1 MRVLMLANDAG
12 HGGSNS
18 LPGKYDPGAVAGGL
32 TEADIALQW
41 ALTGKYMLPK
51 AGIGVWLS
59 RDDDQDAAPLAQRDE
74 RARAA
79 GCSHYLSIHCNA
91 GGWGATGTETF
102 YRDAVDR
109 AWAEVV
115 QRAALKALGLRDR
128 GVKHESLSPRHSLS
142 VMDFPGPTALLEL
155 GFITNSRD
163 RRRMVDR
170 NVRVAFWSELIKTI
184 RG

>member
-1 MRVLMLANDAG
+1 MKIAVDAG

-32 TEADIALQW
+32 AEADIALQW
-41 ALTGKYMLPK
+41 ALTGKFMLTR
-51 AGIGVWLS
+51 AGLGVWLT

-79 GCSHYLSIHCNA
+79 GCTHYLSIHCNA
-91 GGWGATGTETF
+91 GSWGANGTETF
-102 YRDAVDR
+102 YRDGVDK

-115 QRAALKALGLRDR
+115 QRAALKALGLRNR

-142 VMDFPGPTALLEL
+142 VMDFVGPAALLEL
-155 GFITNSRD
+155 GFITSLGD

-170 NVRVAFWSELIKTI
+170 NVRVAFWAELIKAI
-184 RG
+184 NS